1 MKKPFALAALCAAL
15 LSACSIL
22 PQAAPIDTYRLPT
35 ALNVP
40 DSAAPR
46 PDGIGSIR
54 VLRPTSGNQLA
65 GRRIAVV
72 PDDLRISVYA
82 NAAWTDTVPEL
93 VRERLADA
101 LRASARFDAVST
113 DQHSLRAEF
122 EIDTDLRTFHS
133 EYRSG
138 APDAVVRIDAHLVH
152 SDSRSV
158 IASRSFE
165 SRVRASDAQVPAVVN
180 AMGQAADEVAM
191 ALATWAADT
200 AASVPKAERRRP

>member
-1 MKKPFALAALCAAL
+1 MKKHLTLTALSAAL

-22 PQAAPIDTYRLPT
+22 PEAAPIDTYRLPT
-35 ALNVP
+35 ALSVP
-40 DSAAPR
+40 DGAAPQR
-46 PDGIGSIR
+46 DGIGSVR

-65 GRRIAVV
+65 GRRISVV

-82 NAAWTDTVPEL
+82 NSAWTDTVPDL
-93 VRERLADA
+93 VRERVADA

-122 EIDTDLRTFHS
+122 EIDTDLRTFQS

-138 APDAVVRIDAHLVH
+138 GPDAVVRIDAHLVH
-152 SDSRSV
+152 SGSRRV

-165 SRVRASDAQVPAVVN
+165 SRVRAQGEQVPAVVN
-180 AMGQAADEVAM
+180 ALGKAADEVAM

-200 AASVPKAERRRP
+200 AATVPKAERRRP